1 MHSITTAARDA
12 GVALDNPFMLAIIIA
27 AVGVTGSILAL
38 LGAFALVA
46 TGRDD

>member
-1 MHSITTAARDA
+1 MHTIATAAHDT
-12 GVALDNPFMLAIIIA
+12 GVALDNPFMLAIIVA
-27 AVGVTGSILAL
+27 AVGVTGSVLAL